1 MKIYNAEIYTM
12 GKDGVIGN
20 GWIELVDKKTL
31 DLDQEKKEAL
41 CKVFKTC
48 AEFENRFWDA
58 L

>member
-1 MKIYNAEIYTM
+1 M
-12 GKDGVIGN
+12 
-20 GWIELVDKKTL
+20 ELVDKKTV
-31 DLDQEKKEAL
+31 DLSQDKKETL